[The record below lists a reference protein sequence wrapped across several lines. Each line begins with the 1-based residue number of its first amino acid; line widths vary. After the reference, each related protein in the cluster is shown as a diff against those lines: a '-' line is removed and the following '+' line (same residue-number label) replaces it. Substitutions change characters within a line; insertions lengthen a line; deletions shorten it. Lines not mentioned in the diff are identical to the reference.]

1 MELQDWLDTVL
12 EYLKV
17 FAWPAVVLILALVY
31 RKPLIEV
38 LRRLHKA
45 AGFGATVELEKG
57 FEQSARS
64 LNEANLPEL
73 VAETRESVD
82 PSADTPELKEPETPS
97 REEIPDPMAELKR
110 VWSPAAIRNFWESN
124 PETAARLGL
133 VYPDDDRHPERY
145 GRMMLAWAHLEAR
158 ATKLGMLIGLPPSSA
173 RNLGVLSA
181 GLLDRKLISHESA
194 EIARSLQRLRNELA
208 HEVENI
214 NISASLTSNF
224 VQAAEKL
231 DTVFAHLTEDLEDA
245 AEI

>member
-17 FAWPAVVLILALVY
+17 FAWPAVVVTLALVY

-45 AGFGATVELEKG
+45 AGFGATVELERA
-57 FEQSARS
+57 FEQNARS

-73 VAETRESVD
+73 PPETERESPEPDAPAPTRES
-82 PSADTPELKEPETPS
+82 P
-97 REEIPDPMAELKR
+97 PDPVPDPKKI
-110 VWSPAAIRNFWESN
+110 WGAAALRNFWATN
-124 PETAARLGL
+124 PETAARLGFP
-133 VYPDDDRHPERY
+133 YPDEDRDPERY
-145 GRMMLAWAHLEAR
+145 GRMMLAWAHLEAK
-158 ATKLGMLIGLPPSSA
+158 AVKLGMLIGLNPSSA
-173 RNLGVLSA
+173 RNLGVLSG
-181 GLLDRKLISHESA
+181 GLLDRKLISHETA

-214 NISASLTSNF
+214 SISPSLTSNF
-224 VQAAEKL
+224 VQTAEKL
-231 DTVFAHLTEDLEDA
+231 DLIFARLIEDLEDA